1 MKNLTLK
8 ILRTGY
14 STSKIPLED
23 YTKYLYLL
31 KYIFNTDSTG
41 RVSCNDNPFWE
52 HTNQKNRMDLYHDI
66 MNMRGK
72 KLTDGYYYKII
83 NRFEN
88 GDKYG
93 ISTKVF

>member
-14 STSKIPLED
+14 STSKKPLED

-52 HTNQKNRMDLYHDI
+52 HTNNDNRMDLYHDI
-66 MNMRGK
+66 MNMHSRK
-72 KLTDGYYYKII
+72 PTDNCYYRII